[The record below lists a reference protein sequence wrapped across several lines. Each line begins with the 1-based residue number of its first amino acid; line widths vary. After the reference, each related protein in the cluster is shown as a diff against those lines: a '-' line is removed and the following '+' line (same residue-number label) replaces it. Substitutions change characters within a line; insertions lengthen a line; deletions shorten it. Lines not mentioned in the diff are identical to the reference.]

1 MDGTY
6 PARTTTN
13 TDHAECRG
21 KPSHD
26 SWLELRFIVPIEPS
40 SVPESG
46 IVQRSE
52 IGMKGSWDVCHLAI
66 NRHRHVPD
74 SLRSLNR
81 NSSVG
86 DKLVLMVPSR
96 EKNC

>member
-46 IVQRSE
+46 IIRPNLDRLSHMGRLTVE
-52 IGMKGSWDVCHLAI
+52 TV
-66 NRHRHVPD
+66 VE
-74 SLRSLNR
+74 
-81 NSSVG
+81 
-86 DKLVLMVPSR
+86 KLITD
-96 EKNC
+96 E

>member
-46 IVQRSE
+46 KSLKEVIKRMVAYVVYAQT
-52 IGMKGSWDVCHLAI
+52 K
-66 NRHRHVPD
+66 NR
-74 SLRSLNR
+74 
-81 NSSVG
+81 
-86 DKLVLMVPSR
+86 
-96 EKNC
+96 